1 MFLGNDVEFTVKR
14 FEAMVK
20 FPKNIR
26 FQQLF
31 PALATEFRKAGAEIW
46 NSESGCAILKNVLRE
61 RERQNTRLPAFPAA

>member
-31 PALATEFRKAGAEIW
+31 PALATEFRKAPENW
-46 NSESGCAILKNVLRE
+46 R
-61 RERQNTRLPAFPAA
+61 